1 MGKDN
6 NRPQDN
12 HSEQLNSNN
21 TDLSHNNDAYK
32 AAQDNR
38 SNQLNPNSS
47 K

>member
-1 MGKDN
+1 MNKEDQQN
-6 NRPQDN
+6 LDN
-12 HSEQLNSNN
+12 HSRQLNSND

-38 SNQLNPNSS
+38 SEQLNKNSS

>member
-1 MGKDN
+1 MGKDDQN
-6 NRPQDN
+6 VQDN
-12 HSEQLNSNN
+12 HADQLNSNN

-38 SNQLNPNSS
+38 SEQLNPNSS